1 VVAYDEVLASR
12 IREQLAGVDAVTE
25 KKMFGGLAF
34 LVNGTMAVAASGQG
48 GLLLRV
54 SEDFEDEPHAEPF
67 VMRGKAMEGWLRVTE
82 EGCVSEPE
90 LARWVAAALKRRVA
104 LAVLRRGRLRDDAMR
119 RGRRV
124 RKVGYLRP
132 GGVPARPRLRPVSTQ
147 PAADVELAARASS
160 AGGVL
165 PSQRLREAVQAGW
178 VTSVYAIAES
188 SIQPA
193 SIDLRLG
200 RKALR
205 LRCSTVAARR

>member
-1 VVAYDEVLASR
+1 MVAYDEVLASR

-90 LARWVAAALKRRVA
+90 LARWVARGVAAAQGL
-104 LAVLRRGRLRDDAMR
+104 
-119 RGRRV
+119 
-124 RKVGYLRP
+124 
-132 GGVPARPRLRPVSTQ
+132 PARR
-147 PAADVELAARASS
+147 
-160 AGGVL
+160 
-165 PSQRLREAVQAGW
+165 
-178 VTSVYAIAES
+178 
-188 SIQPA
+188 
-193 SIDLRLG
+193 
-200 RKALR
+200 
-205 LRCSTVAARR
+205 